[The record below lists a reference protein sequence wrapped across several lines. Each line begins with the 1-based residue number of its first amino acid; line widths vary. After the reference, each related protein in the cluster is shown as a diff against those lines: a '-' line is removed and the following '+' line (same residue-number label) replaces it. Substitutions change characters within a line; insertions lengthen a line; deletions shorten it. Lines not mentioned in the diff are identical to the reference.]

1 MQIFS
6 IYFSPTGGTKK
17 VMEALEKGFAG
28 EVQEIDICVAGKG
41 ESREFSEKDLCLVGV
56 PSYGG
61 RVPAAALNKMAEWK
75 GNGAKAVPVI
85 VYGNRAYEDTMK
97 ELEDFLEERGFICA
111 AGIAAVAEHSIVRRC
126 ASGRPDAE
134 DRKELAEYAEKI
146 WKKVTEDSLCGKP
159 ELPGKRPYKDF
170 KGVALKPESG
180 KECNSCGLCAELCP
194 VGAIPV
200 DNPGETDKE
209 RCISCMRCV
218 AVCPSHARTLDRE
231 MTAATEQKLE
241 KVCAQRK
248 ENELF
253 L

>member
-1 MQIFS
+1 MQVFS

-17 VMEALEKGFAG
+17 VMEALKRGFAG

-41 ESREFSEKDLCLVGV
+41 EAREFSEKDLCLVGV

-61 RVPAAALNKMAEWK
+61 RVPAAALDKMAGWK
-75 GNGAKAVPVI
+75 GNGAKVVPVV

-97 ELEDFLEERGFICA
+97 ELEDFLEERGFACA
-111 AGIAAVAEHSIVRRC
+111 AGISAVAEHSIVRRF
-126 ASGRPDAE
+126 AAGRPDAE

-146 WKKVTEDSLCGKP
+146 WKKITEERACGKP

-170 KGVALKPESG
+170 KGVALKPEAG
-180 KECNSCGLCAELCP
+180 RKCNSCGLCAELCP
-194 VGAIPV
+194 VGAISV
-200 DNPGETDKE
+200 DKPGETDKD

-218 AVCPSHARTLDRE
+218 AVCPSHARILDRE

-241 KVCAQRK
+241 KVCAERK